1 MKCFF
6 HNDRDAAA
14 VCQGCGRCLCPDCVS
29 GHSKV
34 SCADCLIRRNNSAR
48 KQIYISLA
56 TATII
61 FAVVVFTLPGLKVSR
76 ALVLDF
82 SISWKLALGA
92 VFTYFGWKFL
102 SGRRN
107 YIFIGN
113 LSFWFFYIFFKLAF
127 SFIVGLF
134 IGPFRVFQMIRE
146 ILLLN
151 KSHGLHTIPGMRVN
165 TGRFQ
170 NR

>member
-6 HNDRDAAA
+6 HNDRDATA
-14 VCQGCGRCLCPDCVS
+14 VCQDCGKCLCTECVPRV
-29 GHSKV
+29 SKV
-34 SCADCLIRRNNSAR
+34 SCVDCLIRHNNAAR
-48 KQIYISLA
+48 KQIYSSLA
-56 TATII
+56 TAVII
-61 FAVVVFTLPGLKVSR
+61 FVVVIFALTDLKVSR

-127 SFIVGLF
+127 SFMVGLF
-134 IGPFRVFQMIRE
+134 IGPLRVFQMIRE

-151 KSHGLHTIPGMRVN
+151 KSRSLHTIPGIRVN

>member
-1 MKCFF
+1 M
-6 HNDRDAAA
+6 
-14 VCQGCGRCLCPDCVS
+14 
-29 GHSKV
+29 
-34 SCADCLIRRNNSAR
+34 
-48 KQIYISLA
+48 A
-56 TATII
+56 TAVII
-61 FAVVVFTLPGLKVSR
+61 FVVVIFMLTDLKVSR
-76 ALVLDF
+76 NMVLDY
-82 SISWKLALGA
+82 SLSWKLALSA
-92 VFTYFGWKFL
+92 SFTYFGWEFL

-113 LSFWFFYIFFKLAF
+113 LSFWFVYIFSKLAF

-134 IGPFRVFQMIRE
+134 IGPLRIFQMIKG

-151 KSHGLHTIPGMRVN
+151 KSHGLHPIPGMRVN

>member
-6 HNDRDAAA
+6 HNDRDATA
-14 VCQGCGRCLCPDCVS
+14 VCHNCGKCLCPECIPRLP
-29 GHSKV
+29 KV
-34 SCADCLIRRNNSAR
+34 SCADCLIRLNNSAR

-56 TATII
+56 TAILVFTI
-61 FAVVVFTLPGLKVSR
+61 AVFTLTGLKVSKT
-76 ALVLDF
+76 LVLDF
-82 SISWKLALGA
+82 SISWKLALSA
-92 VFTYFGWKFL
+92 SFTYFGWEFL

-113 LSFWFFYIFFKLAF
+113 LSFWFFSIFFKLAF

-146 ILLLN
+146 IRLLN
-151 KSHGLHTIPGMRVN
+151 KSEAGIH
-165 TGRFQ
+165 
-170 NR
+170 NRRTHQLLR